1 MGCWPVPCYAPLA
14 TFGVNV
20 PTLFLI
26 LFYLHHDVTTRL
38 AIGIHSYIHACSLF
52 PFLSVPVS
60 CFHFYLFLVARAEKN
75 NITPLTHT
83 QHEVQF

>member
-1 MGCWPVPCYAPLA
+1 VPAGNVVYFYVEKKSRLSSKGREEREGIMGRRPVPCYAPLA

-38 AIGIHSYIHACSLF
+38 AIGIHSNMHALSFLFFLFSL
-52 PFLSVPVS
+52 L
-60 CFHFYLFLVARAEKN
+60 E
-75 NITPLTHT
+75 
-83 QHEVQF
+83 